1 MHPCPGPSLVV
12 SLGPHGPQ
20 QLERAWEKST
30 HLLAVL
36 QNIPTETS
44 YEDAEVLK
52 GYYRDH

>member
-1 MHPCPGPSLVV
+1 
-12 SLGPHGPQ
+12 
-20 QLERAWEKST
+20 
-30 HLLAVL
+30 LAVL